1 VRRDAGGDAVIRLA
15 PEVETALAIGR
26 PVVALETTLI
36 AHGLPGGEGI
46 AIGLESERLI
56 REAGAV
62 PATVGVLDGA
72 VRVGLERAELER
84 FDGSVRKAGPR
95 DLGACVASGEVG
107 ATTAGATMAACRAAG
122 IRFISTG
129 GLGGVHR
136 GFPVPPDVSA
146 DLTELARTQ
155 VLVVA
160 AGMKSLLDVP
170 ATAEVLETLGVPVV
184 GWQTDTL
191 PRFYVAAGGP
201 RVSARVE
208 SAEEAA
214 RFAQAHW
221 SLGLGGM
228 LLARPPDT
236 SIHDIE
242 PMVHKA
248 LEAARAQGVSGQEL
262 TPFALAYLHR
272 ASDGRTVEVNKE
284 LVLANATLAAEVAVA
299 AANA

>member
-1 VRRDAGGDAVIRLA
+1 MIRIA
-15 PEVETALAIGR
+15 PEVETALAIGQ

-36 AHGLPGGEGI
+36 AHGLPGGEGL
-46 AIGLESERLI
+46 AVGLEAEERV
-56 REAGAV
+56 RAAGGV

-72 VRVGLERAELER
+72 VRVGLEQRELDR
-84 FDGSVRKAGPR
+84 FDGSARKVAPR
-95 DLGACVASGEVG
+95 DLAACVASGEIG
-107 ATTAGATMAACRAAG
+107 ATTAGATIAVCRGAG
-122 IRFISTG
+122 IRFVATG

-146 DLTELARTQ
+146 DLTELARAE
-155 VLVVA
+155 VVVVS

-170 ATAEVLETLGVPVV
+170 ASAEVLETIGVPVL
-184 GWQTDTL
+184 GWRTDTL
-191 PRFYVAAGGP
+191 PLFYKAPGGP

-214 RFAQAHW
+214 AIAKAHW
-221 SLGLGGM
+221 DLGGGGV

-236 SIHDIE
+236 SLHDID
-242 PMVHKA
+242 PLVHHG

-262 TPFALAYLHR
+262 TPFVLAYLHR

-284 LVLANATLAAEVAVA
+284 LVLANAALATEVAKA
-299 AANA
+299 AAAM